1 MAPGPLKP
9 NSRDL
14 LVNRSRV
21 SVVRLTPH
29 LQAHCAV
36 RHDCTNTARIIVAGY
51 RRPPAFPGIRPMK
64 IHAALVRFSLEFKGF
79 EAVPAGAAA
88 NRAITNVL
96 GAS

>member
-9 NSRDL
+9 NSRD
-14 LVNRSRV
+14 VQFNRSRV
-21 SVVRLTPH
+21 NVVRLTPR

-36 RHDCTNTARIIVAGY
+36 RHDFTKRARIIVAGY

-79 EAVPAGAAA
+79 DAVPAGTASK
-88 NRAITNVL
+88 AITNAL